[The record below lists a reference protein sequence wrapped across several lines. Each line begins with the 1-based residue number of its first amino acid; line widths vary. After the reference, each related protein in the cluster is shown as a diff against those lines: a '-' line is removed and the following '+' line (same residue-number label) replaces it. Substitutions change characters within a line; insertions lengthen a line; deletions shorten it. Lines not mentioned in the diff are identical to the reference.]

1 MANIFDEL
9 ITKGI
14 RAGKVPARTEEAR
27 KWYREIASKQ
37 GRINERQLINSD
49 SDRITKVIKPGAM
62 YMYLYDPKHKDTL
75 PYYDRAPLIFPFK
88 IERGRFWGINLH
100 YLPLELRAKLMD
112 ALYGT
117 RINSRYDEST
127 RLRIS
132 YQTLNSAAKFRY
144 FEPCVKQYL
153 FNHMQSKFM
162 YIFPSEWDIAL
173 WLPTERFAKAS
184 KTQVWADSKKK
195 VLSN

>member
-1 MANIFDEL
+1 MANIFDDI

-14 RAGKVPARTEEAR
+14 RSGQVPARTEAAR
-27 KWYREIASKQ
+27 KWYREVASKQ
-37 GRINERQLINSD
+37 RSINERQLINSD
-49 SDRITKVIKPGAM
+49 TDRLKQVIKPGSM
-62 YMYLYDPKHKDTL
+62 YMYIYDPKHKETL
-75 PYYDRAPLIFPFK
+75 PYYDRAPLVFPFK
-88 IERGRFWGINLH
+88 VERDRFWGINLH

-112 ALYGT
+112 ALYDT

-132 YQTLNSAAKFRY
+132 YQALNSAAKFKY

-153 FNHMQSKFM
+153 LSHMQSKFM
-162 YIFPSEWDIAL
+162 YIYPSEWDVAL

-184 KTQVWADSKKK
+184 KTKVWAESKKK
-195 VLSN
+195 VLST